1 MGALEIPTFTTYDMV
16 SRKSSGTGHR
26 YVDNIKIKF
35 YNSMFYLEFWALKCR
50 EGWECRHKNVVRR
63 YLQREKCRQS

>member
-35 YNSMFYLEFWALKCR
+35 YNSMFYLEF
-50 EGWECRHKNVVRR
+50 
-63 YLQREKCRQS
+63 